1 MKTALVVDDSK
12 IVRKVTRGMLE
23 PLGFTIAEAE
33 DGVVARDYC
42 KNTMPDLI
50 MLDHN
55 MPNMNGM
62 ECLKEVRSL
71 PDGTKPKIIF
81 CTTENEF
88 TFIQNAIMG
97 GADEFVMKPFDAEI
111 LKGKLQQVGLI

>member
-23 PLGFTIAEAE
+23 PLGFTVNEAE
-33 DGVVARDYC
+33 DGKIACDAC
-42 KNTMPDLI
+42 TLNMPDLI

-55 MPNMNGM
+55 MPNMNGLD
-62 ECLKEVRSL
+62 CLAVVRAMANGS
-71 PDGTKPKIIF
+71 KPKIIF
-81 CTTENEF
+81 CTTENELS
-88 TFIQNAIMG
+88 FIQKAIGG

>member
-23 PLGFTIAEAE
+23 PLGFTVTEAE
-33 DGVVARDYC
+33 DGKIASDACRVS
-42 KNTMPDLI
+42 MPDLI

-55 MPNMNGM
+55 MPVMTGI
-62 ECLKEVRSL
+62 ECLAVVRAL
-71 PDGTKPKIIF
+71 PDGAKPKIVF
-81 CTTENEF
+81 CTTENEM
-88 TFIQNAIMG
+88 TFIQKAIMG

-111 LKGKLQQVGLI
+111 IKGKLQQIGLI